1 MPSHINEKNT
11 GAIFLMKNNG
21 IGSRTKHVAIRMR
34 FLNDMVENGEL
45 EADHCPEN
53 FITPDAITKNTP
65 EAVPKMNQSNK
76 MRNLFLYI
84 NKIE

>member
-1 MPSHINEKNT
+1 
-11 GAIFLMKNNG
+11 
-21 IGSRTKHVAIRMR
+21 MR